1 MPGRTSNRHSPSTRC
16 RCVRRPTSSQP
27 IQASRACRRSAHDAN
42 PTPPSQ
48 PCAESTRY
56 RSCGPT
62 NGPAP
67 RGCSCAISVF
77 QTRRCASVSTSTSLR
92 SRSAPTVSG
101 TSTAGATGC
110 ASTRG
115 ARRAP
120 PPERRHRGSKTWPA
134 ASRSVNAAQQLA
146 RCNRPRPSRKS
157 NASQT
162 WSATCP
168 RLSTPCETAPFTT
181 SRRRARLPRRLRP
194 RLHEVQRKVVGHGQ
208 A

>member
-1 MPGRTSNRHSPSTRC
+1 MPGRTSSRHVPAPGAGARAGPNRPADPGVARLQAQRTR
-16 RCVRRPTSSQP
+16 REP
-27 IQASRACRRSAHDAN
+27 DAAQ
-42 PTPPSQ
+42 Q
-48 PCAESTRY
+48 PCAEFTRY

-77 QTRRCASVSTSTSLR
+77 QTRRCASVSTSNSVR
-92 SRSAPTVSG
+92 SRSASTVSG
-101 TSTAGATGC
+101 TSTAAPPGAS
-110 ASTRG
+110 AHFG

-120 PPERRHRGSKTWPA
+120 PPERRLEAARRGRTPPG
-134 ASRSVNAAQQLA
+134 RSTPRSNS

-181 SRRRARLPRRLRP
+181 SRSRARAPQAAPDLI
-194 RLHEVQRKVVGHGQ
+194 LHLHAGYSSEV
-208 A
+208 AS

>member
-1 MPGRTSNRHSPSTRC
+1 MPGRTSSRHSPSTRC
-16 RCVRRPTSSQP
+16 RWVRRPISSHP
-27 IQASRACRRSAHDAN
+27 IQASRDRKCRAHAAN

-48 PCAESTRY
+48 PCAEPTRY

-77 QTRRCASVSTSTSLR
+77 QTRRCSSVSTSTHVRFSI
-92 SRSAPTVSG
+92 APTVSG

-110 ASTRG
+110 GSTR
-115 ARRAP
+115 ARRTP
-120 PPERRHRGSKTWPA
+120 PPERRGRGSDTWPA
-134 ASRSVNAAQQLA
+134 ASRSANAAQQLA
-146 RCNRPRPSRKS
+146 RCHRPRPSRKS

-168 RLSTPCETAPFTT
+168 RPRMPCDTAPSST
-181 SRRRARLPRRLRP
+181 SRSRARLLRRLRTT
-194 RLHEVQRKVVGHGQ
+194 
-208 A
+208 